1 MKKIIKKGNIYPVSK
16 DNFIGDILI
25 ENEKIIAI
33 EENIELSDAEIID
46 ASDLFVFPGLIE
58 AHCHIGL
65 HKEKTNHFSDND
77 TNEYT
82 NPVTVDYFAFDAI
95 NPFDNGFKEAL
106 SSGVTTL
113 NVYPGSSNPF
123 GGIGTTLKTNIDVPY
138 EKRIV
143 MKYSAMKMALG
154 ENPKKSH
161 PKKII
166 TRMGTA
172 AIIRRTFNDAINY
185 KNKKEKEYNYK
196 NEILLQVLNRE
207 MPVHAHAHTLEDM
220 LTIINISEEFEF
232 DLYLEHA
239 TESHL
244 IPEIIKNKRIIVSV
258 GPMFTSKY
266 KIEVNNRT
274 LKTPFLLS
282 KNGIEDFA
290 LITDHPV
297 IPVMNLPV
305 EASMAVHYGL
315 DEKTAL
321 KSITINPANILKISD
336 RVGSIDVGKDADI
349 VITDKFILDPTHRVI
364 KTIVSGDIAYSI
376 NKESLF
382 V

>member
-1 MKKIIKKGNIYPVSK
+1 MTIDYYA
-16 DNFIGDILI
+16 L
-25 ENEKIIAI
+25 
-33 EENIELSDAEIID
+33 DA
-46 ASDLFVFPGLIE
+46 V
-58 AHCHIGL
+58 
-65 HKEKTNHFSDND
+65 
-77 TNEYT
+77 
-82 NPVTVDYFAFDAI
+82 
-95 NPFDNGFKEAL
+95 NPFDHGFKEAL
-106 SSGVTTL
+106 STGVTTV
-113 NVYPGSSNPF
+113 NIYPGSSNPF
-123 GGIGTTLKTNIDVPY
+123 GGIGLTLKTNIDVPY
-138 EKRIV
+138 EKRII
-143 MKYSAMKMALG
+143 MKHSALKMALG

-161 PKKII
+161 PKKIV

-172 AIIRRTFNDAINY
+172 AIIRKTFNDAINY
-185 KNKKEKEYNYK
+185 KNKKDKEYNKK
-196 NEILLQVLNRE
+196 NEILIQVLNKE
-207 MPVHAHAHTLEDM
+207 LPVHAHAHTLEDM
-220 LTIINISEEFEF
+220 LTIINISEEYNFK
-232 DLYLEHA
+232 LYLEHA

-244 IPEIIKNKRIIVSV
+244 IPDILKNKNINVSV

-274 LKTPFLLS
+274 LKTPYLLS
-282 KNGIEDFA
+282 RNEINDFA

-297 IPVMNLPV
+297 IPIMNLPV

-321 KSITINPANILKISD
+321 KSITLNPANILKISD
-336 RVGSIDVGKDADI
+336 RVGSIDVGKDADL